1 MSAPDDGGGAELPAA
16 ARTDYS
22 VHPRHC
28 LKFQGRSVCN
38 VRANPVIIHLHED
51 EARQTCRDVS
61 AAGLPDVAVGLE
73 YALSNDRRR

>member
-1 MSAPDDGGGAELPAA
+1 MAAEPSCQQPLERVTPCILAA
-16 ARTDYS
+16 
-22 VHPRHC
+22 V

-51 EARQTCRDVS
+51 EARQTCRVVS

>member
-1 MSAPDDGGGAELPAA
+1 MAAEPSCQQPLERITPCILA
-16 ARTDYS
+16 
-22 VHPRHC
+22 C

-61 AAGLPDVAVGLE
+61 AAGLPDVAVGSE